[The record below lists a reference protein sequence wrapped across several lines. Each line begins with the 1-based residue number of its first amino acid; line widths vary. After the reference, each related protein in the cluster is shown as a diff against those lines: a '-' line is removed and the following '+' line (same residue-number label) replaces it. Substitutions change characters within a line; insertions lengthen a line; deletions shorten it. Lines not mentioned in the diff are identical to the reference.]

1 MGSTKALANADWW
14 QIAWISFTAAVGIV
28 CLAGGLQGWF
38 IEKTHMFERIVMV
51 VAGVALAYPDNWADV
66 VGFSGFIIVLVTQT
80 MRHFKNKGSVN
91 V

>member
-1 MGSTKALANADWW
+1 
-14 QIAWISFTAAVGIV
+14 
-28 CLAGGLQGWF
+28 
-38 IEKTHMFERIVMV
+38 MV